1 MSTKTSIDHDLLTR
15 HLRELAAFLAACARG
30 RDRPAVS
37 PELEALARPR
47 WATMLEPA
55 HAVALFTRLCA
66 LRAGLRGRLHFA
78 PRTDLA
84 RAHWVLG
91 VPCKGDWTP
100 ATPGSWSYRPI
111 DLALQ
116 AEWSAP
122 LLEVYRTKI
131 TA

>member
-1 MSTKTSIDHDLLTR
+1 MKSSIDQDLLSR
-15 HLRELAAFLAACARG
+15 HLRELAVFLVACAR
-30 RDRPAVS
+30 RRERPALS
-37 PELEALARPR
+37 PALEALARPR
-47 WATMLEPA
+47 WATTLEPA

-91 VPCKGDWTP
+91 VPCKGEGI
-100 ATPGSWSYRPI
+100 PGGWSYRPI

-116 AEWSAP
+116 AGWTAP
-122 LLEVYRTKI
+122 LLEVYRTKL
-131 TA
+131 TASAGP